1 MMQAL
6 GAVVTIGN
14 LLLCLVVGIRLIQLG
29 RRTTGGPE
37 LSLGLFFVSY
47 FFLANALSCVLYVG
61 WADASL
67 SPPELVLRGLSAA
80 YVFFA
85 GVGVA
90 GLLHFLRLTF
100 RREQRW
106 SLPLASVIGA
116 ATFGG
121 AVYYGLSEGFS
132 VRVMNGVGYWV
143 SFCGRVTPFVWLAAE
158 SFLYWRRMER
168 RLRIG
173 LADPVVSNRF
183 LLIGVWSS
191 IAFLL
196 ALADPAARLLYFL
209 RSGTTEIWDPV
220 IGMPII
226 LWVIP
231 TTSLF
236 AALGALALF
245 LAFFPVA
252 GYRRWL
258 GQRADPLDSD
268 A

>member
-14 LLLCLVVGIRLIQLG
+14 LLLCLVVGSRLIQLG
-29 RRTTGGPE
+29 RRTSGGPE
-37 LSLGLFFVSY
+37 LSLGLFFIAY
-47 FFLANALSCVLYVG
+47 FFLANALSCVLYMG

-67 SPPELVLRGLSAA
+67 TPPELVLRGLSAA

-85 GVGVA
+85 GIGVV
-90 GLLHFLRLTF
+90 GLLHFLRVTF
-100 RREQRW
+100 RQKQRW
-106 SLPLASVIGA
+106 SLPLAAVIGA

-132 VRVMNGVGYWV
+132 VRVVNGAGYWV
-143 SFCGRVTPFVWLAAE
+143 SFCGRVAPFVWLAVE

-196 ALADPAARLLYFL
+196 ALTDPAARLLYFL
-209 RSGTTEIWDPV
+209 RSGTTDVWDPV
-220 IGMPII
+220 IGLPII

-236 AALGALALF
+236 AALGAVALF
-245 LAFFPVA
+245 LAFFPLE

-258 GQRADPLDSD
+258 SQRSVPLDSD